1 MNKSSLLVISLSQ
14 YHCLEARIAVFMLKT
29 LDVSVEINHESLN
42 LKSLL
47 KYRMEDR
54 KTEFGEF
61 VYVFIVISHRITSN
75 VFIDARRTT
84 VKQIIKNSS

>member
-1 MNKSSLLVISLSQ
+1 MKFAAFKKNDKKGSKQIS
-14 YHCLEARIAVFMLKT
+14 I
-29 LDVSVEINHESLN
+29 

-47 KYRMEDR
+47 KHRMEDR

-61 VYVFIVISHRITSN
+61 VYLFIVISHRITSN